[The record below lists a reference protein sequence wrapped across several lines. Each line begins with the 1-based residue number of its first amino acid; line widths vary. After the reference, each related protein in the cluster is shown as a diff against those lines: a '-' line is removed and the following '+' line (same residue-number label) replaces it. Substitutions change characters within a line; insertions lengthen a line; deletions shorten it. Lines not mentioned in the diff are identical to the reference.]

1 MLELAARRWRM
12 RPENSEISRVNAEVE
27 EWLAGADVSFA
38 GIYLANLTVEELVTN
53 CIKYGYAGM
62 DTTDK
67 GIDVEIS
74 MSGGELRIVMS
85 DDAAPFD
92 PLAQAAPD
100 LSLPIEDRP
109 IGGLGIHMLRQMS
122 TGFDYVF
129 ENGRNVVTITKL
141 LT

>member
-1 MLELAARRWRM
+1 MLDMAPREWHLL
-12 RPENSEISRVNAEVE
+12 PQNSEISRVNGEVE
-27 EWLAGADVSFA
+27 EWLAGADVPFA

-74 MSGGELRIVMS
+74 ITGGELKVVLS

-92 PLAQAAPD
+92 PLVQAAPD

-122 TGFDYVF
+122 SGFTYTF
-129 ENGRNVVTITKL
+129 ENGRNVVTITKQL
-141 LT
+141 G

>member
-1 MLELAARRWRM
+1 MLELAPKQWRM
-12 RPENSEISRVNAEVE
+12 HPENSEISRVNGEVE
-27 EWLAGADVSFA
+27 EWLAGADVPFS

-62 DTTDK
+62 DTTGK
-67 GIDVEIS
+67 GIDVDIS
-74 MSGGELRIVMS
+74 IVGGELRIILS

-100 LSLPIEDRP
+100 LTIPLEDRP

-122 TGFDYVF
+122 TGFAYSF

-141 LT
+141 LV

>member
-1 MLELAARRWRM
+1 MLELAARAWRM
-12 RPENSEISRVNAEVE
+12 RPENSEIGRVNAEVE
-27 EWLAGADVSFA
+27 EWLAGADVPFA

-62 DTTDK
+62 ETTDK

-74 MSGGELRIVMS
+74 IRGGELRVVLS

-92 PLAQAAPD
+92 PLVQAAPD

-122 TGFDYVF
+122 TKFDYAF

>member
-1 MLELAARRWRM
+1 M
-12 RPENSEISRVNAEVE
+12 RPENSEISRVNGDVE
-27 EWLAGADVSFA
+27 EWLAGSDVPFA

-67 GIDVEIS
+67 EIDVTIS
-74 MSGGELRIVMS
+74 IVAGELKIILA

-100 LSLPIEDRP
+100 LSLPIEERP

-122 TGFDYVF
+122 TGFAYAF
-129 ENGRNVVTITKL
+129 ENGRNVVTITKQL
-141 LT
+141 A

>member
-1 MLELAARRWRM
+1 MLELASRTWRM
-12 RPENSEISRVNAEVE
+12 RPENSEISRVNGDVE
-27 EWLAGADVSFA
+27 EWLAGSDVPFA

-67 GIDVEIS
+67 SIDVTIS
-74 MSGGELRIVMS
+74 IAAGELKIILA

-100 LSLPIEDRP
+100 LSLPIEERP

-122 TGFDYVF
+122 TGFAYAF
-129 ENGRNVVTITKL
+129 ENGRNVVTITKQL
-141 LT
+141 A

>member
-1 MLELAARRWRM
+1 MLELAARAWRL
-12 RPENSEISRVNAEVE
+12 RPENSEISRVNGEVE
-27 EWLAGADVSFA
+27 EWLANSDVPFA

-67 GIDVEIS
+67 GIDVEITI
-74 MSGGELRIVMS
+74 SGGELRVVLS

-92 PLAQAAPD
+92 PLVQAAPD
-100 LSLPIEDRP
+100 LSLPIEERP

-122 TGFDYVF
+122 TGFAYAF

-141 LT
+141 LA

>member
-1 MLELAARRWRM
+1 MLELAARAWRL
-12 RPENSEISRVNAEVE
+12 RPENSEISRVNGEVE
-27 EWLAGADVSFA
+27 EWLANSDVPFV

-67 GIDVEIS
+67 GIDVEITI
-74 MSGGELRIVMS
+74 SGGELRVVLS

-92 PLAQAAPD
+92 PLVQAAPD
-100 LSLPIEDRP
+100 LSLPIEERP

-122 TGFDYVF
+122 TGFAYAF

-141 LT
+141 LA

>member
-1 MLELAARRWRM
+1 MLELAARTWRM
-12 RPENSEISRVNAEVE
+12 RPENSEISRVNGDVE
-27 EWLAGADVSFA
+27 EWLAGSDVPFA

-67 GIDVEIS
+67 EIDVTIS
-74 MSGGELRIVMS
+74 IVAGELKIILA

-100 LSLPIEDRP
+100 LSLPIEERP

-122 TGFDYVF
+122 TGFAYAF
-129 ENGRNVVTITKL
+129 ENGRNVVTITKQL
-141 LT
+141 A

>member
-1 MLELAARRWRM
+1 MLELAPKQWRM
-12 RPENSEISRVNAEVE
+12 HPENSEISRVNGEVE
-27 EWLAGADVSFA
+27 EWLAGADVPFS

-62 DTTDK
+62 DTTGK
-67 GIDVEIS
+67 GIDVVIS
-74 MSGGELRIVMS
+74 IVGGELRIILS

-100 LSLPIEDRP
+100 LTIPLEDRP

-122 TGFDYVF
+122 TGFAYAF
-129 ENGRNVVTITKL
+129 ENGRNVVTITKQL
-141 LT
+141 V

>member
-12 RPENSEISRVNAEVE
+12 RPENSEISRVNGEVE
-27 EWLAGADVSFA
+27 EWLAGADVPFA
-38 GIYLANLTVEELVTN
+38 GTYLANLTVEELVTN

-74 MSGGELRIVMS
+74 MSGGELRIVLS

-92 PLAQAAPD
+92 PLIQAAPD
-100 LSLPIEDRP
+100 LSLPIDERP

-122 TGFDYVF
+122 TGFSYVF
-129 ENGRNVVTITKL
+129 ENGRNVVTITKR

>member
-1 MLELAARRWRM
+1 MLEVAERQWHM
-12 RPENSEISRVNAEVE
+12 HPENSEISRVNGEVE
-27 EWLAGADVSFA
+27 EWLAGADVPFS
-38 GIYLANLTVEELVTN
+38 GVYLANLTVEELVTN
-53 CIKYGYAGM
+53 CIKYGYAAV

-67 GIDVEIS
+67 GIDVAIS
-74 MSGGELRIVMS
+74 IVGGELRIILS

-100 LSLPIEDRP
+100 LSLPIEERP

-122 TGFDYVF
+122 TGFAYAF

-141 LT
+141 LV

>member
-12 RPENSEISRVNAEVE
+12 RPENSEISRVNGEVE

-53 CIKYGYAGM
+53 CIKYGYAGI

-74 MSGGELRIVMS
+74 ICGGELRIVMS

>member
-1 MLELAARRWRM
+1 MLELAARMWRM
-12 RPENSEISRVNAEVE
+12 RPENSEISRVNGEVE
-27 EWLAGADVSFA
+27 EWLAGADVPFA

-74 MSGGELRIVMS
+74 ISGGELRIVLS

-92 PLAQAAPD
+92 PLIQAAPY
-100 LSLPIEDRP
+100 LSLPIDERP

-122 TGFDYVF
+122 TGFDYIF

>member
-12 RPENSEISRVNAEVE
+12 RPENSEISRVNGEVE

-53 CIKYGYAGM
+53 CIKYGYAGI
-62 DTTDK
+62 DTSDK

-74 MSGGELRIVMS
+74 ICGGELRIVMS

>member
-1 MLELAARRWRM
+1 MLELAPREWHLL
-12 RPENSEISRVNAEVE
+12 PQNSEISRVNGEVE
-27 EWLAGADVSFA
+27 EWLAGADVPFA
-38 GIYLANLTVEELVTN
+38 GIYMANLTVEELVTN

-67 GIDVEIS
+67 CIDVVIS
-74 MSGGELRIVMS
+74 IVGRELRIILS

-100 LSLPIEDRP
+100 LSIPLEDRP

-122 TGFDYVF
+122 TGFTYAF
-129 ENGRNVVTITKL
+129 ENGRNVVTITKQL
-141 LT
+141 V

>member
-1 MLELAARRWRM
+1 MLEFAARTWRM
-12 RPENSEISRVNAEVE
+12 RPENSEISRVNGDVE
-27 EWLAGADVSFA
+27 AWLAGHDVPFA

-67 GIDVEIS
+67 GIDVTIS
-74 MSGGELRIVMS
+74 IASGELTIILT

-100 LSLPIEDRP
+100 LSLPIEERP

-122 TGFDYVF
+122 TGFAYAF
-129 ENGRNVVTITKL
+129 ENGRNVVTITKQL
-141 LT
+141 A

>member
-1 MLELAARRWRM
+1 MLELAARAWRM
-12 RPENSEISRVNAEVE
+12 RPENSEISRVNGEVE
-27 EWLAGADVSFA
+27 EWLTGSDVPFA

-67 GIDVEIS
+67 GIDVTIS
-74 MSGGELRIVMS
+74 ITAGELTIILA

-100 LSLPIEDRP
+100 LSLPIEERP

-122 TGFDYVF
+122 SRFGYAFTD
-129 ENGRNVVTITKL
+129 GRNIVTITKQ

>member
-12 RPENSEISRVNAEVE
+12 RPENREISRVNGEVE
-27 EWLAGADVSFA
+27 EWLAGADVPFA

-74 MSGGELRIVMS
+74 MSGGELRIVLS

-92 PLAQAAPD
+92 PLIQAAPD
-100 LSLPIEDRP
+100 LSLPIDERP

-122 TGFDYVF
+122 TGFSYVF
-129 ENGRNVVTITKL
+129 ENGRNVVTITKQ

>member
-1 MLELAARRWRM
+1 MLEVAERQWRM
-12 RPENSEISRVNAEVE
+12 HPENSEISRVNGEVE
-27 EWLAGADVSFA
+27 EWLAGADVPFS

-53 CIKYGYAGM
+53 CIKYGYAGI

-67 GIDVEIS
+67 GIDVAIS
-74 MSGGELRIVMS
+74 IVGGELRIILS
-85 DDAAPFD
+85 DDASPFD

-100 LSLPIEDRP
+100 LSLPIEERP

-122 TGFDYVF
+122 TGFAYAF

-141 LT
+141 LV

>member
-1 MLELAARRWRM
+1 MLELAARAWRL
-12 RPENSEISRVNAEVE
+12 RPENSEISRVNGEVE
-27 EWLAGADVSFA
+27 EWLASSDVPFA

-67 GIDVEIS
+67 GIDVEITI
-74 MSGGELRIVMS
+74 SGGELRVVLS

-92 PLAQAAPD
+92 PLVQAAPD
-100 LSLPIEDRP
+100 LSLPIEERP

-122 TGFDYVF
+122 TGFAYAF

-141 LT
+141 LA